1 MSDDFVGRHWT
12 GFEEPDLLRMKLAGV
27 VKEADA
33 RELNR
38 LHQIYVAG
46 RGRVFYLI
54 DLSELE
60 TIEPGARR
68 EAGDGLQQLD
78 LGGIAIY
85 KAPLKARVLAKL
97 IFTAMNM
104 FRRGAISQVPFEFHD
119 SEASARAWISSRRKR
134 LAAEQ
139 PEPEAAAPALR

>member
-12 GFEEPDLLRMKLAGV
+12 GFEEPDLLRMKLTGIV
-27 VKEADA
+27 REAEA

-38 LHQIYVAG
+38 LHQGYVAG

-54 DLSELE
+54 DLEDLE
-60 TIEPGARR
+60 TIEPGARK
-68 EAGDGLQQLD
+68 EAGDGLQQLE

-85 KAPLKARVLAKL
+85 EAPLKARVLAKL

-104 FRRGAISQVPFEFHD
+104 FRRGGISKVPFEFHD
-119 SEASARAWISSRRKR
+119 SEASARAWIAERRKLL
-134 LAAEQ
+134 LAEPPKTE
-139 PEPEAAAPALR
+139 PEPAFR

>member
-1 MSDDFVGRHWT
+1 MADDFVGRHWT
-12 GFEEPDLLRMKLAGV
+12 GFEEPDMLRMKLNGV
-27 VKEADA
+27 VTEADA
-33 RELNR
+33 REINR
-38 LHQIYVAG
+38 LHLTYTAG
-46 RGRVFYLI
+46 RGQIFYLI
-54 DLSELE
+54 DLEDLQ

-104 FRRGAISQVPFEFHD
+104 FRRGGISQVPFEFHAD
-119 SEASARAWISSRRKR
+119 EAAAMAWIESRRQR

-139 PEPEAAAPALR
+139 PEPVAATR

>member
-12 GFEEPDLLRMKLAGV
+12 GFEEPDLLRMKLSGV
-27 VKEADA
+27 VTEADA

-38 LHQIYVAG
+38 HHLAYVAG

-54 DLSELE
+54 DLSDLE

-68 EAGDGLQQLD
+68 EAGEGLQQLD
-78 LGGIAIY
+78 LGGIAIF

-104 FRRGAISQVPFEFHD
+104 FRRGGISQVPFEFHD
-119 SEASARAWISSRRKR
+119 TESSARAWIESRRKR

-139 PEPEAAAPALR
+139 PEPEVAAALR

>member
-12 GFEEPDLLRMKLAGV
+12 GFEEPDLLRMKLNGV
-27 VKEADA
+27 VREEEA

-38 LHQIYVAG
+38 LHQLYVAG

-78 LGGIAIY
+78 LGGIAIF

-104 FRRGAISQVPFEFHD
+104 FRRGGISQVPFEFHGD
-119 SEASARAWISSRRKR
+119 EDEARAWIATRRQR
-134 LAAEQ
+134 LAAER
-139 PEPEAAAPALR
+139 PEPAAAPALR